1 MATRL
6 GWLEKEFRIPSIRIL
21 PGGLLLAAAYA
32 LLYPILRNLSVD
44 QWFLPAGLRV
54 AALLLFAPR
63 YWPYLVLGE
72 YAIFAYARFPHA
84 AHYGWTYTIVA
95 SAALMPTVAFI
106 VHRHQRLIAS
116 GNQNWI
122 LSVAALS
129 AIAVTAVNLGTVWL
143 FRSTPHEAVSW
154 NGILKYI
161 LGDYL
166 GILIFAPLVM
176 LWKQSP
182 LVSPSI
188 RRIPLVALVSIAV
201 MVMLGVIA
209 MLIPIPPMD
218 PTQPAQGPTP
228 QELIQTSLRILMV
241 VPAIALTYRY
251 GWRGAAIGVVS
262 MNLIAGLTIRS
273 LGEAYSSDGN
283 AFIVLQEILAVA
295 GTGLLVFGSSI
306 SHYYRKFKHRD
317 VAGRHA
323 IAAAR
328 INLTAGERALF
339 DRVIRM
345 EIIANELDSA
355 LRNAIRKIRN
365 GGLPGEAMALHDAS
379 IPQLQLFREQL
390 LLTYPSGIGHYGL
403 YVALHSSGFF
413 ASLEQTGRLTRPHLH
428 GNPAHLSI
436 ELQVTAYRSIC
447 DAVQVLMEHETGTI
461 DVRARCWRQ
470 GTYRGI
476 AINIA
481 LLDRVKILAPAT
493 TVHAMDLLMGRA
505 LLFDGTVRCRRN
517 RIRILLSE
525 HVAGEPVGHRVPS
538 GASTDQSMPP
548 ALS

>member
-32 LLYPILRNLSVD
+32 LLYPILRNMSAD

-95 SAALMPTVAFI
+95 SAALMPAVAFI

-116 GNQNWI
+116 GSQNWI

-154 NGILKYI
+154 SGVLTYFI
-161 LGDYL
+161 GDYL
-166 GILIFAPLVM
+166 AILIFAPLVV
-176 LWKQSP
+176 LWKQNP
-182 LVSPSI
+182 PVIPSI
-188 RRIPLVALVSIAV
+188 RRIPLVVLASIAV

-209 MLIPIPPMD
+209 MLIPIPSMD
-218 PTQPAQGPTP
+218 PTQPAQKPTP
-228 QELIQTSLRILMV
+228 QELIQASLRILMI
-241 VPAIALTYRY
+241 VPAIALTYRH

-262 MNLIAGLTIRS
+262 LNLIAGLTMRS
-273 LGEAYSSDGN
+273 TGETNSFDGN
-283 AFIVLQEILAVA
+283 AFIAQEILAVA
-295 GTGLLVFGSSI
+295 GTGLLIFGSSI

-345 EIIANELDSA
+345 EIIANDLDSA

-365 GGLPGEAMALHDAS
+365 SGLPGEAMALQDTS

-413 ASLEQTGRLTRPHLH
+413 ASLEQTGRLTRPRLH

-476 AINIA
+476 VINIA
-481 LLDRVKILAPAT
+481 LLDRLKVPAPAT

-525 HVAGEPVGHRVPS
+525 HVAGEPAGHRVPS